1 MAHALGRLLGIF
13 LAWAELVPLT
23 LLLYLLAFLPLP
35 RPGYRRLFRYWT
47 RVWVH
52 ALGVELRLH
61 QHNLQ
66 PLPETFLLIANH
78 PSAFEDTGIPALFDV
93 DSLAKQEVRDWFL
106 LGRISAAAGTLFLDR
121 ESRESRQQA
130 ATQIAQRLASGR
142 SVALYPEGGVK
153 GMRVHPFRFGAFR
166 ISLQTGIPIVPVFIH
181 YEAQRDFY
189 WHHQPLPLKLWQIMR
204 ARNPVANY
212 HLFDA
217 FQPSEYDSQE
227 AYCEAVQGQ
236 YLVWQRRFLE

>member
-1 MAHALGRLLGIF
+1 ML
-13 LAWAELVPLT
+13 LAWAELIPLT
-23 LLLYLLAFLPLP
+23 LLLYLLSFTSLP
-35 RPGYRRLFRYWT
+35 RTPYRRLFRYWT

-66 PLPETFLLIANH
+66 PLPGTFLLIANH

-106 LGRISAAAGTLFLDR
+106 LGRISAAAGTLFVQR

-130 ATQIAQRLASGR
+130 AARIAQALREGR

-153 GMRVHPFRFGAFR
+153 GMRVHPFRYGAFG

-181 YEAQRDFY
+181 YEAQRDFF
-189 WHHQPLPLKLWQIMR
+189 WHHEPLPLKLWQIMR
-204 ARNPVANY
+204 TRNPVANY
-212 HLFDA
+212 HVFDA
-217 FQPSEYDSQE
+217 FQPADFDSRE
-227 AYCEAVQGQ
+227 AYCEAVQAR
-236 YLVWQRRFLE
+236 YLEWQRRFLD